1 MCDCG
6 KRKARPTSAPSPD
19 GPMELRWLPEPWR
32 SSILVLLCSVFGYR
46 IPTYGWQSIRWGLR
60 VPGAKCNETVW
71 KVNGWLCGALP
82 LRCCCTAGALPV
94 RCRCVA
100 VGDCG
105 ILWDAGRG
113 SHGGNYGKAAPE
125 GRLSTYKAR
134 CGTNAGVSQPRT
146 SFLCRRCG
154 RAASSPSRA
163 TLFSW

>member
-71 KVNGWLCGALP
+71 KVNGWLCGALS
-82 LRCCCTAGALPV
+82 LRCRYVAAALPV
-94 RCRCVA
+94 CCRRRLWVFM
-100 VGDCG
+100 GCG
-105 ILWDAGRG
+105 AGQPW
-113 SHGGNYGKAAPE
+113 SNYGKAAPE

>member
-32 SSILVLLCSVFGYR
+32 SSILVLLCSIFGYR

-60 VPGAKCNETVW
+60 VPGVKCNETVW

-82 LRCCCTAGALPV
+82 LRCCCAAGVLPV
-94 RCRCVA
+94 CCRRRLWNFM
-100 VGDCG
+100 GCG
-105 ILWDAGRG
+105 AGQPW
-113 SHGGNYGKAAPE
+113 SNYGKAAPE

>member
-32 SSILVLLCSVFGYR
+32 SSILVLLCSIFGYR

-71 KVNGWLCGALP
+71 KVNGWLCGALS
-82 LRCCCTAGALPV
+82 LRCRYVAAALPV
-94 RCRCVA
+94 CCRRR
-100 VGDCG
+100 
-105 ILWDAGRG
+105 LWDFMGCGAG
-113 SHGGNYGKAAPE
+113 SHGAIMGKAAPE

-154 RAASSPSRA
+154 RAASSPRRV